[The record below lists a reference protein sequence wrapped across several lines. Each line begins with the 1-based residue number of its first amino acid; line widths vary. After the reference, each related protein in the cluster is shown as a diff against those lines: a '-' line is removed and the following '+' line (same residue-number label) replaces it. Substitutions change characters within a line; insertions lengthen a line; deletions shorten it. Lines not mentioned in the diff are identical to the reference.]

1 MPRSQADP
9 DPTQASPS
17 QHSRI
22 WIWPSKGFTRPQVLY
37 HGLHKMN
44 LTNVMRLGISDLHT
58 EESEGIL
65 DDCKLHA
72 KSNSLSDSCL
82 VTSLAG

>member
-1 MPRSQADP
+1 M
-9 DPTQASPS
+9 
-17 QHSRI
+17 
-22 WIWPSKGFTRPQVLY
+22 LY

-44 LTNVMRLGISDLHT
+44 LTNVIRLGISDLHT
-58 EESEGIL
+58 EESEEVL